1 MSPSRLPFPSF
12 PLSLGPFLSW
22 FPSACRHVPTHLRSR
37 LTTLPSVHPNTVPLC
52 TAPTQ
57 PITRLLFH
65 FSSVFTFPLSTFPQV
80 RSSTVHEST
89 HRPRARPCEYP
100 PCSQFHLFTFS
111 LSTVLPIHTPLCTI
125 HPPTYLPTYLP
136 PSLPPFAH
144 LLSSLFPYPLP
155 FYLLLICS
163 STPHIY
169 AVHPLLTSTHHNSL
183 STHPPITLPPSTTH
197 YSMSTLPPLHLF
209 ILYVRPIPI
218 LLSARPSFRP
228 STLLSHHLSVR
239 SHILPSTLI
248 HSSPTY
254 TFRLFGVL

>member
-1 MSPSRLPFPSF
+1 MDRQNYSYKITFSF
-12 PLSLGPFLSW
+12 YGAQMQQMWGHWYKHHQMGEKGIVLM
-22 FPSACRHVPTHLRSR
+22 
-37 LTTLPSVHPNTVPLC
+37 
-52 TAPTQ
+52 
-57 PITRLLFH
+57 
-65 FSSVFTFPLSTFPQV
+65 V
-80 RSSTVHEST
+80 RDG
-89 HRPRARPCEYP
+89 RPRKHEYAE
-100 PCSQFHLFTFS
+100 S
-111 LSTVLPIHTPLCTI
+111 
-125 HPPTYLPTYLP
+125 
-136 PSLPPFAH
+136 
-144 LLSSLFPYPLP
+144 YPLP

-254 TFRLFGVL
+254 TFRLFGVLR

>member
-22 FPSACRHVPTHLRSR
+22 FPSACRHAPTHLRSR

-111 LSTVLPIHTPLCTI
+111 LSTFLPIHTHTHRNRQNNPAFPCSS
-125 HPPTYLPTYLP
+125 P
-136 PSLPPFAH
+136 PSW
-144 LLSSLFPYPLP
+144 
-155 FYLLLICS
+155 
-163 STPHIY
+163 
-169 AVHPLLTSTHHNSL
+169 
-183 STHPPITLPPSTTH
+183 PIRDDG
-197 YSMSTLPPLHLF
+197 
-209 ILYVRPIPI
+209 IQ
-218 LLSARPSFRP
+218 
-228 STLLSHHLSVR
+228 
-239 SHILPSTLI
+239 
-248 HSSPTY
+248 
-254 TFRLFGVL
+254 

>member
-100 PCSQFHLFTFS
+100 PCGQFHLFTFS
-111 LSTVLPIHTPLCTI
+111 LSTFLPIHTPLCTI
-125 HPPTYLPTYLP
+125 HPPTYLPTSLP
-136 PSLPPFAH
+136 PSAISSISLENPDKHRCLANIFNTYPFSLCSLLCSRRLPA
-144 LLSSLFPYPLP
+144 
-155 FYLLLICS
+155 
-163 STPHIY
+163 
-169 AVHPLLTSTHHNSL
+169 
-183 STHPPITLPPSTTH
+183 
-197 YSMSTLPPLHLF
+197 
-209 ILYVRPIPI
+209 
-218 LLSARPSFRP
+218 
-228 STLLSHHLSVR
+228 
-239 SHILPSTLI
+239 
-248 HSSPTY
+248 
-254 TFRLFGVL
+254 

>member
-111 LSTVLPIHTPLCTI
+111 LSTFLPIHTPLCTI
-125 HPPTYLPTYLP
+125 HPPTCLPTYLP
-136 PSLPPFAH
+136 PSLHPSP
-144 LLSSLFPYPLP
+144 LLSLSLPPSLLSPTYLFIHSSHLPTTIHCLLIRPLP
-155 FYLLLICS
+155 FRPPPPTIRCPPFHPSTCSYFMFALYLS
-163 STPHIY
+163 SYPL
-169 AVHPLLTSTHHNSL
+169 VHPSA
-183 STHPPITLPPSTTH
+183 LPPSFLTTF
-197 YSMSTLPPLHLF
+197 LF
-209 ILYVRPIPI
+209 VRT
-218 LLSARPSFRP
+218 SFHP
-228 STLLSHHLSVR
+228 H
-239 SHILPSTLI
+239 
-248 HSSPTY
+248 
-254 TFRLFGVL
+254 